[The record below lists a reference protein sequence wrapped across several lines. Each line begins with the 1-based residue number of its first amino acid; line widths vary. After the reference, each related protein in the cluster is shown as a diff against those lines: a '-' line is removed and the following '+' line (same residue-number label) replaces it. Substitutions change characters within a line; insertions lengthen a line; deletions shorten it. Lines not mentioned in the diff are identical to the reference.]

1 MKIKSYEVYK
11 FNELSEEAQQKAIE
25 NLYDINVDHD
35 WWEFVYENANNIGLE
50 ITGFDI
56 DRGAY
61 CTGDFIE
68 SPLTVIKLIK
78 ENHGESCETY
88 KTALQYEKLILECP
102 KDEDGEPIEN
112 EMEVIEDDF
121 RNSLLEDYRII
132 LEKEYEYMTS
142 KQAIIETI
150 EANDYDFTV
159 NGKID

>member
-1 MKIKSYEVYK
+1 MKIKSYTVYK

-25 NLYDINVDHD
+25 NLYDINVDGD
-35 WWEFVYENANNIGLE
+35 WWEFTYEDAEQIGIK

-61 CTGDFIE
+61 CSGDFIE

-102 KDEDGEPIEN
+102 KDEEGEPIEN
-112 EMEVIEDDF
+112 ELEVIEDDF
-121 RNSLLEDYRII
+121 RNSLLEDYRIM

-142 KQAIIETI
+142 KKAIIETI
-150 EANDYDFTV
+150 ESNDYDFTSE
-159 NGKID
+159 GKLD